1 MILFALGVTAGHIG
15 LPIWPCLI
23 ASLIGS
29 LIGDTAS
36 YALGRYCHDPI
47 MRRRPFSTHPE
58 WMSRAEHFTSH
69 YGPTSLIIGRFFGPL
84 RATLPFLNGALKLSA
99 TKFFITDVISAM
111 IWSPFYLIPGYLI
124 GANLE
129 SLFPNLTTLTQ
140 QHFLLVTALA
150 LIAWSSAKLVE
161 QQDHIRTLTTKQ
173 TLLLCSAGFILLSF
187 LMHLSLLDQMD
198 ALLLDSVIKHRHL
211 FLDHVMVFIT
221 HFGTVKAVSVFATV
235 FLGFLLIKKHYRD
248 AVIWLILVTSSPLYI
263 FGMKYLLGRARPA
276 YVTHLPAGLA
286 FPSGHATI
294 AVVGFGFIVYLLT
307 RSKNKSSR
315 PATPSKN
322 QRRVRYYGTMGIS
335 LMILSRLYLGVHWPS
350 DLLAGILLGGGF
362 LTLFVILQRQWG
374 NQPLPLRSSTMAV
387 LLALVCT
394 TILYCIPHQENA
406 MQQYALAS
414 AQPPASTIET
424 TPSVSR

>member
-1 MILFALGVTAGHIG
+1 MILFALGVAAGHIG

-36 YALGRYCHDPI
+36 YALGRFCHDPI

-58 WMSRAEHFTSH
+58 WMSRAEYFTSH

-99 TKFFITDVISAM
+99 TKFFITDVISAL

-129 SLFPNLTTLTQ
+129 SQFPNLTALTKH
-140 QHFLLVTALA
+140 HFLLVIFLT
-150 LIAWSSAKLVE
+150 LIAWSCAKLVE
-161 QQDHIRTLTTKQ
+161 QQDHVRTLTANQ
-173 TLLLCSAGFILLSF
+173 TLLLCGGGFILLSL
-187 LMHLSLLDQMD
+187 LMQVSLLDQID
-198 ALLLDSVIKHRHL
+198 ALLLDSVVKHRHL

-248 AVIWLILVTSSPLYI
+248 AVIWLMLVTTSPLYI
-263 FGMKYLLGRARPA
+263 FGLKYLLGRARPD

-307 RSKNKSSR
+307 RPHNTSTR
-315 PATPSKN
+315 PATLSKN
-322 QRRVRYYGTMGIS
+322 QRRVLYYGTMGIS

-362 LTLFVILQRQWG
+362 LTLFVMLQRQWG
-374 NQPLPLRSSTMAV
+374 NQPLPLRSSAIAV
-387 LLALVCT
+387 LVALVCT
-394 TILYCIPHQENA
+394 TILYCIPHHENA
-406 MQQYALAS
+406 MQQYTLPPAHV
-414 AQPPASTIET
+414 PASTNET
-424 TPSVSR
+424 TTWVSR